1 MTTFSWFNMFLWEQH
16 FSCCKSSDYRF
27 CAKRKTHKNKNAPSQ
42 FSQGKKSSEIVFPS
56 LKFKKP
62 DRFKKTK
69 QIIEQRKQRR
79 IRISYSLDTKLSIS
93 RKSRPNAMTFLVVQW
108 LRLHAPNAGG
118 LGSSQIPYAET
129 EEIPQTAMKNEDTAY
144 SP

>member
-27 CAKRKTHKNKNAPSQ
+27 CAKRKIHKNKNAPSQ
-42 FSQGKKSSEIVFPS
+42 FSQGKKLSEIVFPS

-79 IRISYSLDTKLSIS
+79 IRISYSLDTRLSIS
-93 RKSRPNAMTFLVVQW
+93 RKSRPNAVTFLLVQW
-108 LRLHAPNAGG
+108 LRLCAPNAGG
-118 LGSSQIPYAET
+118 LGSSPGRGTRFHRLQLKRDPISHN
-129 EEIPQTAMKNEDTAY
+129 EE
-144 SP
+144 